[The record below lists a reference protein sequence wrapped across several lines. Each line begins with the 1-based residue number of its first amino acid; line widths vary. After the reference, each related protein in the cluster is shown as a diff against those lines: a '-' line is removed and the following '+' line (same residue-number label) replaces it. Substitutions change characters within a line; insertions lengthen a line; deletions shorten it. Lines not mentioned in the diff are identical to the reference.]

1 MLEREP
7 GELTRG
13 RVPCEQPLHM
23 GESVLSRRRTPGLA
37 TTAENLIDAARTT
50 GERGS
55 RSDSGTRSRVALPA
69 SSERR
74 GEARP
79 RALRPKGRAPRGDE
93 TRGSRP
99 SLERQSYLFWLTPHR
114 SHESLR
120 AEAGTRARRENAR
133 APWIL
138 RGLSGGGRTVKT
150 RANGARLSRA
160 GAYRTPHQVSK
171 VNSLWV

>member
-1 MLEREP
+1 
-7 GELTRG
+7 
-13 RVPCEQPLHM
+13 M

-37 TTAENLIDAARTT
+37 TTAETLIDAARTT

-99 SLERQSYLFWLTPHR
+99 SLERHSFLFWLTPHR

-138 RGLSGGGRTVKT
+138 RGLSGGGRPIASACRARPVRRH
-150 RANGARLSRA
+150 RAN
-160 GAYRTPHQVSK
+160 
-171 VNSLWV
+171 